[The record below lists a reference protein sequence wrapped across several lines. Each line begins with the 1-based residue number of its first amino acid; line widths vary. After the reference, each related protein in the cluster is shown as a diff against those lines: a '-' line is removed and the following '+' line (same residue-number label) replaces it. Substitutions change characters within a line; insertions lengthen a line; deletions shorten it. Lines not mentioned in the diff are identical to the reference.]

1 MGLYQILTN
10 PQNFKFYAEKSFP
23 NVNAVSSTTS
33 FGQKSIG
40 YGDTNQPYIQIPFPE
55 NATKLNPIDYDAGS
69 VQFNFNFDPTQGFQ
83 GGNGNL
89 IDIEKGNLFSY
100 LGSVFKS
107 APDRIRYN
115 ARSWGPDFLNRGNL
129 FGFVR
134 ALDDTKRLTRYFFDR
149 KSISGNFFVAKQ
161 NILSRIAVKT
171 EASTGP
177 AYGLGAVNAGIYTP
191 ASTIGQ
197 AAISV
202 IEGHLLK
209 QGIDPT
215 GLVNSLSIKTYQQAL
230 TPQLVG
236 GIFPNKNRLI
246 KLSKLSYSNEVEVAA
261 LNIASPYNVSANT
274 DYFISYGGGPNSF
287 LGIGKTKLK
296 YATDNTG
303 NVPLLT
309 LSKRGLSSFDGRY
322 SSTTYTPD
330 PLTWDRKD
338 LAQASSSMYDESPK
352 VTEDFRKQ
360 LLDTATIGQQTFL
373 SLSPSYKIDAL
384 NTGNIEKRTNF
395 RGAGARGNL
404 RNFQAGKK
412 SINAGKVLGPT
423 DLINAFPIYQGT
435 TPSNNDLLKDMV
447 DFRIGIYD
455 NDTIGLG
462 GTIKLNWMH
471 FRVLLDDFS
480 DSYGADWKAISYMG
494 RAENFYKYD
503 SFKRDISIGFTVAA
517 QSKQEL
523 LPIYK
528 KLNYLASSLAPS
540 YSDNGFIRGNLS
552 QITLGNWL
560 FEQPGFISS
569 VDLSI
574 PDDSPWEIN
583 LPLDGKTDEQVKQV
597 PHMVNVKIKFT
608 PIHKFR
614 PEINKLSNLQDASKF
629 SENNILYKN
638 PTYGP
643 QRYIALLDSESD
655 AYDTPLIDPAQL
667 NQQNNPGA
675 AQSNQSQNQLG
686 YGPGEN
692 TSYLPS
698 PQLSA
703 IVENTPPAL
712 NNPDATLGNQG
723 LRFK

>member
-1 MGLYQILTN
+1 MGLYQILTA

-23 NVNAVSSTTS
+23 NANAVSTANF

-40 YGDTNQPYIQIPFPE
+40 YGDSNQPYVKIPF
-55 NATKLNPIDYDAGS
+55 AGSGTSFSKLNEPSKD
-69 VQFNFNFDPTQGFQ
+69 FPWFLNEF
-83 GGNGNL
+83 GNL
-89 IDIEKGNLFSY
+89 PLNFISGIGGQLINGFDLTSSSP
-100 LGSVFKS
+100 L
-107 APDRIRYN
+107 RYN
-115 ARSWGPDFLNRGNL
+115 SRSWGPDFLTRGNGFGFIRTSDDVLRLTKYFTDDRSVNGNL
-129 FGFVR
+129 F
-134 ALDDTKRLTRYFFDR
+134 
-149 KSISGNFFVAKQ
+149 IAKQ
-161 NILSRIAVKT
+161 NILSRVSPKT
-171 EASTGP
+171 EASYGLS
-177 AYGLGAVNAGIYTP
+177 YGLGALNGGVYTPLSTLAQAGI
-191 ASTIGQ
+191 SL
-197 AAISV
+197 
-202 IEGHLLK
+202 IEGHVYK
-209 QGIDPT
+209 QGLDPFNT
-215 GLVNSLSIKTYQQAL
+215 IPGSGIRTYQQAL
-230 TPQLVG
+230 IPQLVG
-236 GIFPNKNRLI
+236 GIFPSKNRLI
-246 KLSKLSYSNEVEVAA
+246 KLSRLSYATESEVVA
-261 LNIASPYNVSANT
+261 LNIESPYNVSSNT
-274 DYFISYGGGPNSF
+274 NYFISYGGGPDSF

-303 NVPLLT
+303 EVPLRT
-309 LSKRGLSSFDGRY
+309 LSQKGPYSFNNTY
-322 SSTTYTPD
+322 WSSTYTSN

-338 LAQASSSMYDESPK
+338 LAQATSSIYDESPI

-360 LLDTATIGQQTFL
+360 LLDTSTIGQQTFL
-373 SLSPSYKIDAL
+373 SLSPSYKIEAL

-412 SINAGKVLGPT
+412 SVNAGKVLGPT

-503 SFKRDISIGFTVAA
+503 SFKRDISISFTVAA

-540 YSDNGFIRGNLS
+540 YSANGFIRGNLS

-614 PEINKLSNLQDASKF
+614 PEINKLSNLQDASTF

-643 QRYIALLDSESD
+643 QRYIALLDNESN

-675 AQSNQSQNQLG
+675 GQSNTQQNQIP
-686 YGPGEN
+686 YGPLN
-692 TSYLPS
+692 YLESLPPS
-698 PQLSA
+698 IVDFSTTPEIPLPQ
-703 IVENTPPAL
+703 NQFT
-712 NNPDATLGNQG
+712 NPN
-723 LRFK
+723 FPY